1 MVGDPQSH
9 PPPPPQISNCCR
21 SCKVQ
26 GMIGEGEMEDDR
38 GMVMEVEGSMHLG
51 RIGML
56 SCMMAGIGGC

>member
-1 MVGDPQSH
+1 M
-9 PPPPPQISNCCR
+9 
-21 SCKVQ
+21 Q